1 MDDMGAP
8 EQFIAI
14 RTDITARKQ
23 MQAAVADAESRV
35 RRITNAVPG
44 VVYQARVGAGKI
56 SYTFVSERL
65 REIRGLDLKEL
76 MEDGDLAYQQI
87 IELDR
92 AKCLTEVFA
101 AGKNR
106 TAWRGDYRV
115 RMPDGSLRWIRS
127 EMNPEP
133 EPAEDGSTVFTG
145 IWQDVTQLKEAG
157 ERLREVTESV
167 PVVVFQFR
175 LWADGSRNFPF
186 CSSVVYQ
193 ICGLHPQAVMA
204 DPSVFFELIHPDDQ
218 EPFEQA
224 FVASAKSLVRIS
236 LDFRMLHK
244 ITGAVIWVHG
254 ESMPKRAADSGLLWN
269 GYLADITQS
278 VHASEELRRA
288 KEAAEI
294 ANRAKSDFLAN
305 MSHEIRTPMNGV
317 IGMTELALETDLS
330 DEQREYLEIVKSSS
344 DALLRV
350 INDILDFS
358 KIEAGKL
365 QIEKIP
371 FNLEQMIG
379 DTLKTLA
386 LRAHAKGLELVCDMA
401 PNLPLDVV
409 GDPGRL
415 RQILIN
421 LVGNGI
427 KFTDR
432 GQVEL
437 QVAIDVQPGSMPN
450 FKFNVKDS
458 GIGIAKDKLGSV
470 FDAFSQADSSI
481 TRRFGGTGL
490 GLSISSR
497 LVEALGGTI
506 SVDSVPGQ
514 GSQFCFSVPMQVTSD
529 SPLQQ
534 APGMSGLRLN
544 GLSALVVED
553 NPASLRVI
561 ERLLRAAGIL
571 VRTFASGS
579 DCLSA
584 IEQEAPAS
592 QTFDVVL
599 LDAMLKSPDSGDVV
613 KQLLAWPPCRQCKL
627 VWLTAAG
634 VRVDDLDLQLDASVL
649 AKPFT
654 TLDFQRVLARTLG
667 LETMVSTEMTD
678 PQGQYFASAHMRVL
692 LVEDHVIN
700 QKLATVLIERD
711 GHTVQVA
718 NNGQEA
724 LDLLAEQPF
733 DLVLMDMMMPVMDG
747 IEATKRLRASEQGIR
762 MPVVAMTANA
772 MPIDRERCLKAGMDD
787 FISKPIEFAEL
798 RRVLGRYAP
807 PGSDQTNDSEN
818 TIAGSDQAA
827 FSGEYVA
834 VDFDYAGAL
843 LAADQ
848 EVVDIIAD
856 VFQEQWPLDL
866 ARMRDGA
873 GAADQSLV
881 LHAAHSLKGT
891 LGLFGAKPAVAL
903 ARQIEEMVQTGQ
915 QTKQVC
921 DKSDINQLVD
931 RLIIQVDRLLHAIQA
946 RVQSP

>member
-1 MDDMGAP
+1 
-8 EQFIAI
+8 
-14 RTDITARKQ
+14 
-23 MQAAVADAESRV
+23 
-35 RRITNAVPG
+35 
-44 VVYQARVGAGKI
+44 
-56 SYTFVSERL
+56 
-65 REIRGLDLKEL
+65 
-76 MEDGDLAYQQI
+76 
-87 IELDR
+87 
-92 AKCLTEVFA
+92 LTEVFA

-127 EMNPEP
+127 DMNPEP

>member
-1 MDDMGAP
+1 
-8 EQFIAI
+8 
-14 RTDITARKQ
+14 
-23 MQAAVADAESRV
+23 
-35 RRITNAVPG
+35 
-44 VVYQARVGAGKI
+44 
-56 SYTFVSERL
+56 
-65 REIRGLDLKEL
+65 
-76 MEDGDLAYQQI
+76 
-87 IELDR
+87 
-92 AKCLTEVFA
+92 
-101 AGKNR
+101 
-106 TAWRGDYRV
+106 
-115 RMPDGSLRWIRS
+115 
-127 EMNPEP
+127 
-133 EPAEDGSTVFTG
+133 
-145 IWQDVTQLKEAG
+145 
-157 ERLREVTESV
+157 
-167 PVVVFQFR
+167 
-175 LWADGSRNFPF
+175 
-186 CSSVVYQ
+186 
-193 ICGLHPQAVMA
+193 
-204 DPSVFFELIHPDDQ
+204 
-218 EPFEQA
+218 
-224 FVASAKSLVRIS
+224 
-236 LDFRMLHK
+236 
-244 ITGAVIWVHG
+244 
-254 ESMPKRAADSGLLWN
+254 
-269 GYLADITQS
+269 
-278 VHASEELRRA
+278 
-288 KEAAEI
+288 
-294 ANRAKSDFLAN
+294 
-305 MSHEIRTPMNGV
+305 
-317 IGMTELALETDLS
+317 
-330 DEQREYLEIVKSSS
+330 
-344 DALLRV
+344 
-350 INDILDFS
+350 
-358 KIEAGKL
+358 
-365 QIEKIP
+365 
-371 FNLEQMIG
+371 
-379 DTLKTLA
+379 
-386 LRAHAKGLELVCDMA
+386 
-401 PNLPLDVV
+401 
-409 GDPGRL
+409 
-415 RQILIN
+415 
-421 LVGNGI
+421 
-427 KFTDR
+427 
-432 GQVEL
+432 
-437 QVAIDVQPGSMPN
+437 
-450 FKFNVKDS
+450 
-458 GIGIAKDKLGSV
+458 
-470 FDAFSQADSSI
+470 
-481 TRRFGGTGL
+481 
-490 GLSISSR
+490 
-497 LVEALGGTI
+497 
-506 SVDSVPGQ
+506 
-514 GSQFCFSVPMQVTSD
+514 
-529 SPLQQ
+529 
-534 APGMSGLRLN
+534 
-544 GLSALVVED
+544 
-553 NPASLRVI
+553 
-561 ERLLRAAGIL
+561 
-571 VRTFASGS
+571 
-579 DCLSA
+579 
-584 IEQEAPAS
+584 
-592 QTFDVVL
+592 
-599 LDAMLKSPDSGDVV
+599 
-613 KQLLAWPPCRQCKL
+613 
-627 VWLTAAG
+627 
-634 VRVDDLDLQLDASVL
+634 VDDLDLQLDASVL